1 MVKEVEALKSMYKQV
16 FATESGKKVLKDL
29 EARCNFRNTTFI
41 QNDSIGTAFEEGKRT
56 VYLHILNM
64 LEEETNERNRTTGNP
79 T

>member
-41 QNDSIGTAFEEGKRT
+41 QNDIIGTAFEEGKRS
-56 VYLHILNM
+56 VFLHILNM
-64 LEEETNERNRTTGNP
+64 SEEE
-79 T
+79 

>member
-41 QNDSIGTAFEEGKRT
+41 QNDSIGTAFEEGKRS
-56 VYLHILNM
+56 VFLHILNM
-64 LEEETNERNRTTGNP
+64 TEEE
-79 T
+79 

>member
-41 QNDSIGTAFEEGKRT
+41 QNDSIGTAFEEGKRSGFM
-56 VYLHILNM
+56 HILNM
-64 LEEETNERNRTTGNP
+64 SEEE
-79 T
+79 

>member
-41 QNDSIGTAFEEGKRT
+41 QNDSIGTAFEEGKRS
-56 VYLHILNM
+56 VFLDILNM
-64 LEEETNERNRTTGNP
+64 SEEE
-79 T
+79 

>member
-41 QNDSIGTAFEEGKRT
+41 QNDSIGTAFEEGKRS
-56 VYLHILNM
+56 VLFHILNIS
-64 LEEETNERNRTTGNP
+64 EVE
-79 T
+79 

>member
-41 QNDSIGTAFEEGKRT
+41 QNDSIGTAFEEGKRS
-56 VYLHILNM
+56 VFLHILNM
-64 LEEETNERNRTTGNP
+64 SEEE
-79 T
+79 